1 MVLSGFT
8 YGNRANSPAPF
19 RSDRK
24 TPAIFR
30 IAIAPIEDR
39 SIEGRCRLSV
49 SLSSIDKCSF
59 SAAFKSPSWHRAR
72 VRTTRT
78 GIEWTFWAIASC
90 DVEQAAAG
98 LPSIPSSHP
107 SLPLSFR
114 VSDLSERRHS
124 IPIPRLPS
132 AWCARV
138 PRTTCDV
145 MFRSLFCL
153 LCLGQL
159 ATPSPCACGRRKQRT
174 TSKPANTISSVFIT
188 FQVRPQGTTRKE
200 GKGRRPF
207 SAGYFGKAGYLSCKR
222 TANPLC
228 HSEGLSATDR
238 CHRCHRYHRQR
249 RARVVVSAG
258 LGG

>member
-1 MVLSGFT
+1 MVLSGVTYVT

-59 SAAFKSPSWHRAR
+59 SAAFKSPSWHR
-72 VRTTRT
+72 RTNERTRT

-98 LPSIPSSHP
+98 LPF
-107 SLPLSFR
+107 LRLSFR

-200 GKGRRPF
+200 GRGRRPF

-238 CHRCHRYHRQR
+238 CHRYHRQR

-258 LGG
+258 LDG

>member
-1 MVLSGFT
+1 MLVLGRVQITFLALVNER
-8 YGNRANSPAPF
+8 GRALNGHFGQLRVATS
-19 RSDRK
+19 S
-24 TPAIFR
+24 
-30 IAIAPIEDR
+30 
-39 SIEGRCRLSV
+39 RL
-49 SLSSIDKCSF
+49 LL
-59 SAAFKSPSWHRAR
+59 
-72 VRTTRT
+72 
-78 GIEWTFWAIASC
+78 AS
-90 DVEQAAAG
+90 
-98 LPSIPSSHP
+98 LPSLPA
-107 SLPLSFR
+107 LPLSFR

-200 GKGRRPF
+200 GRRRGPF

-238 CHRCHRYHRQR
+238 CHRYHRQR

-258 LGG
+258 LDG

>member
-1 MVLSGFT
+1 MYGLADKGFVWSLAASHMAI
-8 YGNRANSPAPF
+8 GLIPPPH
-19 RSDRK
+19 SDQTER
-24 TPAIFR
+24 P
-30 IAIAPIEDR
+30 P
-39 SIEGRCRLSV
+39 L
-49 SLSSIDKCSF
+49 F
-59 SAAFKSPSWHRAR
+59 SASLPLMFEASKDSVGCPCPCRRSTNAR
-72 VRTTRT
+72 SRPRSNHLLGIGERTGT

-98 LPSIPSSHP
+98 LPF
-107 SLPLSFR
+107 LRLSFR

-145 MFRSLFCL
+145 MFRSLFCV

-200 GKGRRPF
+200 RRKEGRKEGRKEEGGGHFPRGILAKRGIFLANEPRTPSVTPKVRPQP
-207 SAGYFGKAGYLSCKR
+207 
-222 TANPLC
+222 TA
-228 HSEGLSATDR
+228 AT
-238 CHRCHRYHRQR
+238 
-249 RARVVVSAG
+249 ATTASGVLASS
-258 LGG
+258 